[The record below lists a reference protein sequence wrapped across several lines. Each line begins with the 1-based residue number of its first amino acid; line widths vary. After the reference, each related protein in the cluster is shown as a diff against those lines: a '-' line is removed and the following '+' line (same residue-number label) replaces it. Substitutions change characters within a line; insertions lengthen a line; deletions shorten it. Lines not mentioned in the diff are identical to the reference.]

1 MAKRSTSAAP
11 PDATEALLLALC
23 RNDWPETARARL
35 TSLLAAPVD
44 WSRLAELAALHGVV
58 GLVSKSL
65 AAAGWQAHVPAPA
78 RAAMQAAV
86 TQIRFDGMLHLHE
99 TGRMTAALAAVGIEP
114 ILLKGQALADL
125 LYDDP
130 LIRPAS
136 DVDLL
141 VRWDE
146 VERAEAALAGA
157 GYEPQSAALRDYELG
172 HNYHVTLWREV
183 LPGRPLLLELHW
195 DLGARNLFQYNL
207 ADWRAR
213 VQLFRLPDVATPL
226 QRFAPGEQLLHLAL
240 HMRKHRYVGLRWLV
254 DVATLLRRFENELDW
269 PALLAAADTAG
280 LRTLLYTTVLLA
292 QRSLDVPVA
301 QRWLDALAPSALRRS
316 LLASVLQQDT
326 LLAPLEVEDAG
337 WTRLAPAEVL
347 LLDQPGAMARELRW
361 RLFPPVEKLGG
372 LEAAGETG
380 SQRAAR
386 YARRL
391 LRRSRT
397 LASKQ

>member
-1 MAKRSTSAAP
+1 MTKRSPTATP
-11 PDATEALLLALC
+11 LDATQRLLLALC
-23 RNDWPETARARL
+23 RNDWPPAARTQLAG
-35 TSLLAAPVD
+35 LLAAPVD
-44 WSRLAELAALHGVV
+44 WPRLAELAALHGVV

-65 AAAGWQAHVPAPA
+65 TAGDWQAQVPALA

-86 TQIRFDGMLHLHE
+86 TQIRFDGMLHLRE
-99 TGRMTAALAAVGIEP
+99 TARMAAALTTVGIEP

-136 DVDLL
+136 DIDLL

-146 VERAEAALAGA
+146 VARAEVALASA
-157 GYEPQSAALRDYELG
+157 GYVPQSAALRAYELG

-183 LPGRPLLLELHW
+183 LPGRPLVLELHW

-213 VQLFRLPDVATPL
+213 VQPFRLPDVATPL
-226 QRFAPGEQLLHLAL
+226 HRFAPDEQLLHLAL

-254 DVATLLRRFENELDW
+254 DVATLLRRFENELAW

-280 LRTLLYTTVLLA
+280 LRTLLYTSVLLA
-292 QRSLDVPVA
+292 QRWLDAPLA

-316 LLASVLQQDT
+316 LLASVLQQDA
-326 LLAPLEVEDAG
+326 LLEPLEMEDAG

-347 LLDQPGAMARELRW
+347 LLDHPGAMARELRR

-372 LEAAGETG
+372 LDAAGETG
-380 SQRAAR
+380 SQRMAR
-386 YARRL
+386 YTRRL
-391 LRRSRT
+391 LHRSRT
-397 LASKQ
+397 LIGKS